1 MIIDNYCYDCDN
13 TTCGH
18 VRDLIGT
25 MVYKET
31 TQYDQGS
38 LEVWRKDEVFTL
50 RFYYDSDVCMNEF
63 TVPARVFA

>member
-1 MIIDNYCYDCDN
+1 
-13 TTCGH
+13 
-18 VRDLIGT
+18 

-38 LEVWRKDEVFTL
+38 LEVWRKGEVLTL